1 MNVAAAADNDDADN
15 NNDDDMRL
23 CDCRC
28 VVRVWQ
34 GGPES
39 ERGSTSMPEVW
50 TTRLL

>member
-28 VVRVWQ
+28 VVRV
-34 GGPES
+34 
-39 ERGSTSMPEVW
+39 
-50 TTRLL
+50 